1 MEIKFDGG
9 RYVRGVCGG
18 FETVSG
24 REELLQRALM
34 RLSARRG
41 GFFPLPDFGSELH
54 TLFTMK
60 KSQRAAAARRMV
72 YEALAPETQLQV
84 RDVDYSESGDTAR
97 VSVELELAGGGS
109 ARVDVSIGGRGTSE
123 ND

>member
-1 MEIKFDGG
+1 MELKFDAGK
-9 RYVRGVCGG
+9 YVRGSCGG

-54 TLFTMK
+54 TLFAIK
-60 KSQRAAAARRMV
+60 KSQRAAAARSMV
-72 YEALAPETQLQV
+72 YQALAPETRLEV
-84 RDVDYSESGDTAR
+84 RDVDYRESGDTAL
-97 VSVELELAGGGS
+97 VSVSLAVQGGGD
-109 ARVDVSIGGRGTSE
+109 ARVDVSIAG
-123 ND
+123 